1 MFSDADWEMNE
12 KSKERKIRH
21 SLEQKRNEKLTERK
35 LENKA
40 SCYAGLSDEKGEK
53 QFLLRKI
60 AC

>member
-1 MFSDADWEMNE
+1 MGDERKE
-12 KSKERKIRH
+12 QRKKERYVTVL
-21 SLEQKRNEKLTERK
+21 SEQKRNEKLTERK